1 MGIDLGR
8 FKQDLADQALEKRLQ
23 DNAVDKAVQKQKRKY
38 SKKHDDA
45 WVEWLSD
52 EQPSVEVQQELREKR
67 KERANRYV
75 RRPTITTA
83 DQPSKAET
91 TAQPVE
97 GVSIHINIPEWH
109 KPEFKRT
116 KAAWIALRPHLTRN
130 RVITI
135 STTVA
140 VLALLWGGLAVLKH
154 QGDVRHAR
162 ELADSSNGQP
172 KVLSAQSKPTFTP
185 AVPSGKEDLL
195 TPDGTHSKFDA
206 SKGSYSYLDTLSG
219 KQIIVSEQA
228 LPSAD
233 AAKTTAAKAA
243 KSFNTDA
250 TIKTGWGTVYIQ
262 NAQSGGQRVVASVR
276 ELLVLVQTSYSL
288 TNDQWKTYINSLQ

>member
-38 SKKHDDA
+38 SKKH
-45 WVEWLSD
+45 
-52 EQPSVEVQQELREKR
+52 
-67 KERANRYV
+67 
-75 RRPTITTA
+75 
-83 DQPSKAET
+83 
-91 TAQPVE
+91 

-233 AAKTTAAKAA
+233 ASRHAPFAWSA
-243 KSFNTDA
+243 
-250 TIKTGWGTVYIQ
+250 
-262 NAQSGGQRVVASVR
+262 VVADYNR
-276 ELLVLVQTSYSL
+276 FE
-288 TNDQWKTYINSLQ
+288 NSLALKQLKSPLRGSCNCYEQAEPGSLQVPIHPSQNPLAGDPGLAVQRRYKELRSMARRQHNWPLWGGGIIPSALVVAISPTL